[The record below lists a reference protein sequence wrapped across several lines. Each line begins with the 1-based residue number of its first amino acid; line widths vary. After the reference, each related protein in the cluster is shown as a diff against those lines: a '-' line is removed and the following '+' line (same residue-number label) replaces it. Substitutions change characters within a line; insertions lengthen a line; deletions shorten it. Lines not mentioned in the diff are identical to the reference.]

1 MMTRSAKRA
10 ARRWTATGAA
20 LLALACALPAV
31 ADAPAIVPS
40 HPQAAEADAPYVRPD
55 VAAYLK
61 AFYAAPRPPFS
72 REMVMKIHQMPPEA
86 LAAMS
91 RQDLPVGEM
100 AVVKDVTMP
109 GPGGPMALRLFD
121 TRAARAP
128 GPVVVFY
135 HGGGYVLGSID
146 SHAGIA
152 AEIARQLD
160 LPVVSVEYRLAPE
173 NPFPAAVDDG
183 EAAARWIAAN
193 GKAFGRM
200 FTGLILS
207 GDSAGG
213 NLTLVTAA
221 ALRDKPAALPLVM
234 QIPIYPAADFSR
246 KYPSDKAFA
255 EGYMLDEKS
264 MGNFD
269 ALYAADPQSLRAS
282 PLLGDLHGLPPT
294 VLVTASL
301 DPLRDQGRAYAAK
314 LIEAGVPTAY
324 YEGKGL
330 IHGFTTFRKA
340 IPSAQDD
347 TVAFLRIARTM
358 LDETSAHSK

>member
-1 MMTRSAKRA
+1 MNTGFSA
-10 ARRWTATGAA
+10 RWLASGAA
-20 LLALACALPAV
+20 LLALVCTVPVASDSAAV
-31 ADAPAIVPS
+31 APAA
-40 HPQAAEADAPYVRPD
+40 HRQAAGADAAAPYVRPD
-55 VAAYLK
+55 VVTYLK
-61 AFYAAPRPPFS
+61 AFYAAPKPAFT
-72 REMVMKIHQMPPEA
+72 REMLMKIHQLPPAA

-91 RQDLPVGEM
+91 QQDLAVGDM
-100 AVVKDVTMP
+100 AVIKDVTMP

-121 TRAARAP
+121 TRADRAP

-146 SHAGIA
+146 THAGLA

-183 EAAARWIAAN
+183 EVAARWIAAN
-193 GKAFGRM
+193 GKAFGRD

-213 NLTLVTAA
+213 NLTLVASA
-221 ALRDKPAALPLVM
+221 ALRDKPAALPVVM
-234 QIPIYPAADFSR
+234 QIPIYPASDFSK

-255 EGYMLDEKS
+255 EGYMLDAKS
-264 MGNFD
+264 MGEFS
-269 ALYAADPQSLRAS
+269 AMYEADTQSLRAS

-314 LIEAGVPTAY
+314 LVEAGVPTTY

-330 IHGFTTFRKA
+330 IHGFATFRKA

-347 TVAFLRIARTM
+347 TLAFLHLAKAM
-358 LDETSAHSK
+358 LAETSAN

>member
-1 MMTRSAKRA
+1 MKTGFKARWRA
-10 ARRWTATGAA
+10 SGAA
-20 LLALACALPAV
+20 MLALVCTAPVAADSSAV
-31 ADAPAIVPS
+31 APAA
-40 HPQAAEADAPYVRPD
+40 HPQAAKAETPYVRPD

-61 AFYAAPRPPFS
+61 AFYAAPRPAFT
-72 REMVMKIHQMPPEA
+72 REMLMKIHQLPPAA

-91 RQDLPVGEM
+91 KQDLPVGDM

-109 GPGGPMALRLFD
+109 GPAGPMALRLFD
-121 TRAARAP
+121 TRADRAP

-146 SHAGIA
+146 THAGLA

-193 GKAFGRM
+193 GKAFGRD

-213 NLTLVTAA
+213 NLTLVAAA
-221 ALRDKPAALPLVM
+221 ALRDTPAAVPVVM
-234 QIPIYPAADFSR
+234 QIPIYPATDFTR
-246 KYPSDKAFA
+246 TYPSAEEFA
-255 EGYMLDEKS
+255 EGYMLDAKS
-264 MGNFD
+264 SGEFREQ
-269 ALYAADPQSLRAS
+269 YAAVPESLRAS

-314 LIEAGVPTAY
+314 LVEAGVPTAY

-330 IHGFTTFRKA
+330 IHGFATFRKA
-340 IPSAQDD
+340 IPSAQAD
-347 TVAFLRIARTM
+347 TIAFLQLARTM
-358 LDETSAHSK
+358 LDGIEHDSK